1 MRVPNASRI
10 AFEALRQVKVLRTT
24 PCRVRRRCSGRVQV
38 SHADRVSHGALRGAG
53 WLGQRQDGRWGSA
66 VTFHPIERE
75 HPQPV
80 MRVLKWQEVPPEVG
94 THARKRR
101 VAKASASM
109 RVVRDTLSRRRA
121 MHLDD
126 ALVSMFPWAHGHQHK
141 DIRDFVHALRV
152 CSPNSTLPYS
162 WATSW
167 VASCRRASSVSV
179 EREACTSTICW
190 FSSLVRC
197 S

>member
-38 SHADRVSHGALRGAG
+38 SHAGRVSHGARRGAG
-53 WLGQRQDGRWGSA
+53 WLGQCQDGRCGSA
-66 VTFHPIERE
+66 VTFDPIERE

-141 DIRDFVHALRV
+141 DTRDFVHALMGRQTG
-152 CSPNSTLPYS
+152 CQAQLARSFGHQEAATTRSGSPLWY
-162 WATSW
+162 
-167 VASCRRASSVSV
+167 VAPDLCAG
-179 EREACTSTICW
+179 
-190 FSSLVRC
+190 
-197 S
+197 